1 VGKQTGFGAVIQ
13 SFGAKLSIV
22 LLNAGTGIVTA
33 RLLQPA
39 GRGELA
45 AILVWPQFIS
55 GMITLGIPSALTY
68 HLRKR
73 PEASGGLLSA
83 SLVIGSLTSIVAS
96 LLAFLFLPH
105 LLHQYSHAVTEAA
118 RWVVLNTIVG
128 ALVLITRAAL
138 EARGNFSRSNLSLIL
153 PPVLTLLG
161 LGILAVAHRLTPT
174 TAAVCYIV
182 SGLPAIAI
190 ALAGVR
196 DLLHGFAIPLP
207 GAARMLFSYGSRSY
221 GIEICSTLSLY
232 IDQVFVVTVLSPARM
247 GAYVVAL
254 SLSRVLLTL
263 HQSVAAVLF
272 PRAVGMDIR
281 EVLHLTGRAL
291 RVSMAFSLLGCG
303 AMLLCGP
310 GLLNLLYG
318 KSYANVNAPLQIL
331 AVEAVLSGSITVLA
345 QAFMALNR
353 PGIVTM
359 MQALGLAI
367 TVPLL
372 MILVPRYGVLGAAAS
387 VFLSTLARSVLT
399 YFSFRFVLREPAPGF
414 LPRSEDFRWMLDRS
428 QALMNR
434 KPLPSNP

>member
-1 VGKQTGFGAVIQ
+1 VGKQSGFGAVLQ
-13 SFGAKLSIV
+13 SFGAKLGIV

-55 GMITLGIPSALTY
+55 GMITLGMPSALTY

-73 PEASGGLLSA
+73 PEASGSLLSA
-83 SLVIGSLTSIVAS
+83 ALLIGSLISIVAS
-96 LLAFLFLPH
+96 FAAFWFLPH
-105 LLHQYSHAVTEAA
+105 FLHQYPAGVSKAA
-118 RWVVLNTIVG
+118 RWVVLNTIVS

-138 EARGNFSRSNLSLIL
+138 EARGNFSRSNLSLVL
-153 PPVLTLLG
+153 PPALTLFG
-161 LGILAVAHRLTPT
+161 LAVLAAAHRITPT
-174 TAAVCYIV
+174 TAAICYIV
-182 SGLPAIAI
+182 SGLPAIAV
-190 ALAGVR
+190 ALGGVR
-196 DLLHGFAIPLP
+196 DLLRGFVLP
-207 GAARMLFSYGSRSY
+207 FRAAARMLFSYGSRSY
-221 GIEICSTLSLY
+221 GIEICGTLSLY

-263 HQSVAAVLF
+263 HQAVAAVLF
-272 PRAVGMDIR
+272 PKAVGLDVG

-291 RVSMAFSLLGCG
+291 RVSMAISLLGSA
-303 AMLLCGP
+303 AMIVSGPILLSV
-310 GLLNLLYG
+310 LYG

-331 AVEAVLSGSITVLA
+331 AVEAVLSGSVTVLA

-353 PGIVTM
+353 PGAVTM
-359 MQALGLAI
+359 MQAIGLAI

-372 MILVPRYGVLGAAAS
+372 LILVPRYGVVGAASS
-387 VFLSTLARSVLT
+387 VFLSTVARCVLT
-399 YFSFRFVLREPAPGF
+399 YASFRFVLREPAPHF
-414 LPRSEDFRWMLDRS
+414 LPRSEDIRWMLERS
-428 QALMNR
+428 QGLLNR